1 VRDDRA
7 ALGVGAFGGLPWNVQ
22 PSWNAA
28 PPAGTSIG
36 TSSSSAPS
44 GSESRTWP
52 SQSSGA
58 WNVPPAPA
66 RGQWFEPRT

>member
-1 VRDDRA
+1 MIERRSA
-7 ALGVGAFGGLPWNVQ
+7 SARSFGGLPWNVQ

-44 GSESRTWP
+44 GALSRTWP

-58 WNVPPAPA
+58 WNVPPCPA
-66 RGQWFEPRT
+66 RGQWLEPRT